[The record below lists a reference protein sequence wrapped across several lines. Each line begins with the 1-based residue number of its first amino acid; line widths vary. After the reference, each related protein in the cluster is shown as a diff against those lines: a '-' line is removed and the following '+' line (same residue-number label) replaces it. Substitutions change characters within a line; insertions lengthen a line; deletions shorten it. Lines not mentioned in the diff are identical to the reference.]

1 MSADVFAFPRTSREL
16 AKLASL
22 RPAPVADHPMRGA
35 FGHPPVEPVEERSR
49 VDITGGMDGCTVWLL
64 GRPYKTG
71 LTVSN
76 ASRIGSALMTLDSL
90 DALPGQHPTPTEA
103 VRAMLAASVATLG
116 DEPGPEAA

>member
-1 MSADVFAFPRTSREL
+1 MSADVVTLIPTSRERTAL
-16 AKLASL
+16 AHIA
-22 RPAPVADHPMRGA
+22 RAPVIQHPQANAYG
-35 FGHPPVEPVEERSR
+35 FPPVDERPR